1 MSKTVDQRVVEMR
14 FDNANFEKN
23 VSTSMSTLDKL
34 KKSLKFEDSAKGFEN
49 ISKAAGRVDM
59 GGLSNGVESVRLK
72 FSALEVMAVT
82 ALQNITNSALNAGKK
97 LVSDLALDPII
108 SGFKEYETQI
118 NATQTILANTQKE
131 GATIHDVNRALDELN
146 KYADL
151 TIYNFTEMTRNIGT
165 FTAAGVDLNTSVN
178 AIKGIAN
185 LAAVSGS
192 TSQQASTAMYQLSQ
206 ALASGTVKL
215 MDWNSVVNAGMGG
228 QVFQDA
234 LKMTARIH
242 GIAIDEMIADEGSF
256 RETLAQGWLT
266 SDIMTETLQHFT
278 EFTDTYNEESLKR
291 QGYNEKEIAEIKQL
305 GITATDAATKVK
317 TLSQL
322 YDVMKETAQS
332 GWAATWKILLG
343 DFEEAKESLTKFSNM
358 LNEPLAAA
366 ADARNKILSEGF
378 SSGWKQFLNEGI
390 EDAEGFKEAVLSIG
404 KEAVPG
410 LEDLI
415 EKAGGFEESLKKG
428 WITSDM
434 LAEAVGNLTAK
445 TAGLSDEELRNLGY
459 TRDQVTALEALNKR
473 VQDGSINLDDYAKKI
488 GRVSGRENIILAL
501 TTAFEKLQ
509 TILGTIKDAF
519 NEVFEPLTGEELY
532 NVTVR
537 IKEFVS
543 GLTISEEALDN
554 FKMTFKGAFAFVDI
568 IGQGLKAFGQI
579 LGHLLEKLLPVGD
592 GFLGMTG
599 SIGEWIVSIDE
610 AIKSGDGL
618 TKFVELVNGA
628 IDKLAAGF
636 KAIKDYVVE
645 FIKSFTGIGS
655 IKDLLATVSNSIS
668 SFFSGI
674 VDHAKNSKG
683 TISEI
688 GDTIKKVVGT
698 IWDTIK
704 TVFKWISEK
713 VSLGDIFAG
722 LAGGG
727 IFVVAKKLSG
737 LIEKIKEALEKLFG
751 SEKDNGIKGK
761 FAEVMNSIHD
771 TLSSFADGIKVS
783 SIVAISI
790 AIGILS
796 ASMNALA
803 ELDVGE
809 ITKSL
814 VSIGIMLA
822 MLSGTMK
829 SISKT
834 LNGLGSKGLI
844 KASGS
849 LVLVAVAVVIM
860 AGAMKKLADL
870 SLAGIAKSLIA
881 LGGGLFILVQGLKS
895 IEKTHISISTSVAL
909 IALATSCRILASA
922 LQKFSEMSW
931 NEIGRGLIAM
941 AGALVEL
948 VAAVSILSKYSD
960 GKSLLGALSIIAIS
974 LVLGKIAKA
983 LTKFSEMSWD
993 EIGRGLT
1000 GMGGALAELTA
1011 VIAILNQV
1019 GGGKSLVGAISIV
1032 AIVLSL
1038 NKLGDALKKFG
1049 GMSWGEIAR
1058 GLVGMGGALAEVAG
1072 IVGVLGYLAGFSG
1085 ILGAGTIFIAI
1096 QGLAK
1101 LADAFKSFGSM
1112 SWGEIARGLT
1122 GMGGALLEVG
1132 AITGALGA
1140 LTGLSGLLGAG
1151 ALLLAIQGL
1160 ADLASAF
1167 KSFGEMSWD
1176 EIGRGLVGMGGALG
1190 EVAVVTGALGA
1201 IAGLPALLGSGAILL
1216 AVQGLGDLADALKKF
1231 GEMSWD
1237 EIGRGLSAM
1246 GGALGEVALGGIL
1259 NTLSGLGALSI
1270 SKIAEPLG
1278 TLADSVKKW
1287 TGVVI
1292 PEGLTFQLAALAAG
1306 ISAFTFSGIGAL
1318 SLSAAAEPLGIL
1330 ADSVKKWTG
1339 VTVPD
1344 GLVEKM
1350 STLAAGIEKF
1360 TFAGLGAGALSA
1372 SAPGVGAMADAVKKW
1387 KTVTIPDGLEDG
1399 LTQIA
1404 NGVKAFS
1411 FAFLGGWSIGAIT
1424 EPLGELA
1431 TSVRKWRSISIP
1443 EDLEDGLKR
1452 IADGVKAFSWAFLGG
1467 WSLGAIIDPLS
1478 DLADSVKK
1486 WNGVSIPADLGDE
1499 LETLADGVKAFSW
1512 AFLGGWSLGEIT
1524 GPLGTLADS
1533 VKKWNGVSI
1542 PADLGDE
1549 LDALADGVKAF
1560 SWAFLGGWSLD
1571 AVTGP
1576 LGTLAD
1582 TVKKWKNV
1590 SVPQNI
1596 GDDLSRLAEGIT
1608 AFSKVPDVSIIA
1620 SNVNTISTAA
1630 ITLSKTDFSTLSISV
1645 KSLTDSIKA
1654 LASLDSI
1661 DASFAKLGNDIVKEL
1676 ITPIKNAPNQ
1686 FKTAGVSLIKS
1697 FLTGIT
1703 SQTSTVVAKTKEI
1716 TTKMASAISSQKSR
1730 FRTSGSDLM
1739 KEISSGVSGQ
1749 TNTVKNQFS
1758 TLLSNCIATVRNYYS
1773 QFQSAGS
1780 YLAAGIANGIAANSG
1795 SASAA
1800 ARSLAGNAAKAS
1812 ARRLEEKSPSKV
1824 GYKIGDYFGIGFTN
1838 GITDNIRNAG
1848 LSSDALA
1855 ESATKGLS
1863 NAVSKIAT
1871 LIDSGIDTNPTI
1883 RPVLDLTEIQNG
1895 SAAIADLMST
1905 LSGRPVEGTVSI
1917 AAKTA
1922 SSMNRPAFASEQ
1934 QTETPNGKQISENTT
1949 NNFYITGTDPRA
1961 IADEVDRKL
1970 QRRVERKK
1978 AAWA

>member
-131 GATIHDVNRALDELN
+131 GANIDDVNRALDELN

-256 RETLAQGWLT
+256 RETLSKGWLT
-266 SDIMTETLQHFT
+266 SDILTETLQHFT

-291 QGYNEKEIAEIKQL
+291 QGYNEKEIAEIKQM

-332 GWAATWKILLG
+332 GWSATWKILLG

-390 EDAEGFKEAVLSIG
+390 EDTEGFKEAVLSIG

-434 LAEAVGNLTAK
+434 LAEAVGTLTAK

-459 TRDQVTALEALNKR
+459 TRDQVTALEDLNKR
-473 VQDGSINLDDYAKKI
+473 IQDGSINLDDYAKKM

-543 GLTISEEALDN
+543 GLTFSEEALDN

-579 LGHLLEKLLPVGD
+579 LGHVLEKLLPLGD
-592 GFLGMTG
+592 GFLGVTG
-599 SIGEWIVSIDE
+599 GIGEWIVSIDE

-628 IDKLAAGF
+628 IDKLASGF
-636 KAIKDYVVE
+636 KAAKDYVVE

-655 IKDLLATVSNSIS
+655 VKELLAIVSDGIS

-674 VDHAKNSKG
+674 VEYAKNSKG
-683 TISEI
+683 TISAI
-688 GDTIKKVVGT
+688 GDTIKKTVGT
-698 IWDTIK
+698 IWNTLK
-704 TVFKWISEK
+704 TAFKWISEK

-727 IFVVAKKLSG
+727 IFVAAKKLSG

-751 SEKDNGIKGK
+751 SGKDSGIKGK
-761 FAEVMNSIHD
+761 FAEVMDSIHD

-783 SIVAISI
+783 SIVAIAV

-796 ASMNALA
+796 ASMNAIA
-803 ELDVGE
+803 KLDADK
-809 ITKSL
+809 ILKSL
-814 VSIGIMLA
+814 ASIGIMLA

-849 LVLVAVAVVIM
+849 LVLVATAVTIM

-948 VAAVSILSKYSD
+948 VAAISILSKYSD

-974 LVLGKIAKA
+974 LALGKIAKA
-983 LTKFSEMSWD
+983 LTKFSKMSWD
-993 EIGRGLT
+993 EIDRGLI
-1000 GMGGALAELTA
+1000 GMGYALAELTA

-1019 GGGKSLVGAISIV
+1019 GGGKSLVGAISVI

-1049 GMSWGEIAR
+1049 G
-1058 GLVGMGGALAEVAG
+1058 
-1072 IVGVLGYLAGFSG
+1072 
-1085 ILGAGTIFIAI
+1085 
-1096 QGLAK
+1096 
-1101 LADAFKSFGSM
+1101 M

-1167 KSFGEMSWD
+1167 KSFGEMPWD

-1318 SLSAAAEPLGIL
+1318 SLSAAAKPLGTL

-1360 TFAGLGAGALSA
+1360 TFAGIGADALST

-1387 KTVTIPDGLEDG
+1387 ETLTIPDGLEDG

-1411 FAFLGGWSIGAIT
+1411 FAFLGGWSIDAIA

-1431 TSVRKWRSISIP
+1431 TSIRKWRSVSIP

-1452 IADGVKAFSWAFLGG
+1452 LADGIKAFSWAFLGG

-1478 DLADSVKK
+1478 ALADSVKK

-1512 AFLGGWSLGEIT
+1512 AFLGGWSL
-1524 GPLGTLADS
+1524 
-1533 VKKWNGVSI
+1533 
-1542 PADLGDE
+1542 
-1549 LDALADGVKAF
+1549 DAI
-1560 SWAFLGGWSLD
+1560 
-1571 AVTGP
+1571 TGP

-1590 SVPQNI
+1590 SVPQNL
-1596 GDDLSRLAEGIT
+1596 GNDLSRLADGIT
-1608 AFSKVPDVSIIA
+1608 AFANIPDVSSIA
-1620 SNVNTISTAA
+1620 SSVNTISTAA

-1661 DASFAKLGNDIVKEL
+1661 DASFATLGNDIVKEL
-1676 ITPIKNAPNQ
+1676 LTPIKNAPNQ
-1686 FKTAGVSLIKS
+1686 FKAAGTNLIKS

-1758 TLLSNCIATVRNYYS
+1758 TLLSNCIATVRSYYS
-1773 QFQSAGS
+1773 QFQSAGR
-1780 YLAAGIANGIAANSG
+1780 YLAVGIANGISANSG

-1848 LSSDALA
+1848 ISSDALA

-1871 LIDSGIDTNPTI
+1871 LIDSGIDTTPTI

-1895 SAAIADLMST
+1895 SAAMADLMST

-1922 SSMNRPAFASEQ
+1922 SSMNRPAFAPDQ
-1934 QTETPNGKQISENTT
+1934 QTETPNGKQTSENTI